1 LARVTKVDD
10 SADQIDWLQ
19 CLGLFQEIPSIE
31 LKNLYFCSYNSKSSI
46 ENDPI
51 YQKSKKYKD
60 RIIELNKNGLIKNM
74 LTYLGIWENLP
85 ESDNI
90 LYKDDSTSEKE
101 LKRKI
106 MS

>member
-1 LARVTKVDD
+1 MARVTKVDD
-10 SADQIDWLQ
+10 
-19 CLGLFQEIPSIE
+19 
-31 LKNLYFCSYNSKSSI
+31 
-46 ENDPI
+46 PI
-51 YQKSKKYKD
+51 YQRSKKYKD

-90 LYKDDSTSEKE
+90 PYKDDSTSEKE